1 MTLGTV
7 AFLLVEVVIGMSPAH
22 FEVCTRASGRPAIPG
37 GVLGS
42 FSGVRAGPK
51 WRGQGSNYARVCRW
65 RRGCRVPA
73 LLAHSSIRLVNSLPK
88 LPRGLRGVPGSV
100 PGSPAEEEGGP
111 MLQQVL
117 TPSRELPR

>member
-22 FEVCTRASGRPAIPG
+22 FEVCTRASGCPATPG

-42 FSGVRAGPK
+42 FLGIGAGPK
-51 WRGQGSNYARVCRW
+51 WRGQGSNCGRVCRW
-65 RRGCRVPA
+65 RQGFRVPA
-73 LLAHSSIRLVNSLPK
+73 LLAHSSLRPVNSHPE
-88 LPRGLRGVPGSV
+88 LPRGLRGVPGSI
-100 PGSPAEEEGGP
+100 PGSLAEEEGGP

-117 TPSRELPR
+117 APSRELTR